1 MTSVVFLRGVNV
13 GGTRVLQPSQLTK
26 ELAHLGVINVGAAG
40 TFVVRSGGSHERLR
54 AEFLRRLK
62 FPAEMMI
69 CRGSDI
75 TRLVAE
81 EPFPAVDRE
90 GDVRRFLSILSTPP
104 RLRPE
109 LPLEV
114 PTGESWQVRFIR
126 ISGRFALAW
135 WRRLGSSFVDPNT
148 VAERRLGVAATT
160 RNWNTIVRIAAVL
173 DRLKREG

>member
-26 ELAHLGVINVGAAG
+26 ELAHLGMINVGAAG
-40 TFVVRSGGSHERLR
+40 TFVVPDGGTHERLR
-54 AEFLRRLK
+54 AEFLRQLK
-62 FPAEMMI
+62 FPVEMMI

-81 EPFPAVDRE
+81 EPYPAVAWE
-90 GDVRRFLSILSTPP
+90 GDVRRFLSVLSKPP
-104 RLRPE
+104 RLHPE
-109 LPLEV
+109 LPLDV
-114 PTGESWQVRFIR
+114 PAGDSWQVKIIR
-126 ISGRFALAW
+126 ISGRFVLAW
-135 WRRLGSSFVDPNT
+135 WRRLGRSFMDPNS

>member
-1 MTSVVFLRGVNV
+1 MASVVFLRGVNV
-13 GGTRVLQPSQLTK
+13 GGTKVFQPSRLTK

-40 TFVVRSGGSHERLR
+40 TFVVRGGGSHQSVR
-54 AEFLRRLK
+54 AEFLRQLK
-62 FPAEMMI
+62 FPAEIMV

-75 TRLVAE
+75 TKLVAQ
-81 EPFPAVDRE
+81 EPFPAPQWE
-90 GDVRRFLSILSTPP
+90 GDVRRFVSVLSGPP

-114 PTGESWQVRFIR
+114 PAGESWQVRVIR
-126 ISGRFALAW
+126 ISGRFVLAW
-135 WRRLGSSFVDPNT
+135 WRRLGRSLMDPNS

-173 DRLKREG
+173 DRLNLED

>member
-1 MTSVVFLRGVNV
+1 MTSTVFLRGVNV
-13 GGTRVLQPSQLTK
+13 GGTRVFQPSQLTK

-40 TFVVRSGGSHERLR
+40 TFVVRNGGSHERLR

-62 FPAEMMI
+62 FPAELMI
-69 CRGSDI
+69 CRGTDI
-75 TRLVAE
+75 TRLVEE
-81 EPFPAVDRE
+81 EPFPAVDWE
-90 GDVRRFLSILSTPP
+90 GDVRRFLTILSRPP

-114 PTGESWQVRFIR
+114 PTGESWQVKFIR

-135 WRRLGSSFVDPNT
+135 WRRLGRSFLDPNS

-160 RNWNTIVRIAAVL
+160 RNWNTIVRIAEVL
-173 DRLKREG
+173 DRLKG

>member
-1 MTSVVFLRGVNV
+1 MASVVFLRGVNV

-40 TFVVRSGGSHERLR
+40 TFVVRGGGNHERLR

-62 FPAEMMI
+62 FPAEIMI

-75 TRLVAE
+75 IRLVAE
-81 EPFPAVDRE
+81 EPFPAVEWE
-90 GDVRRFLSILSTPP
+90 GDVRRFLSILSGPP

-114 PTGESWQVRFIR
+114 PAGESWQVRFFR

-135 WRRLGSSFVDPNT
+135 WRRLGRSFVDPNS

-160 RNWNTIVRIAAVL
+160 RNWNTIVRIATVL
-173 DRLKREG
+173 NGLNREA

>member
-13 GGTRVLQPSQLTK
+13 GGTKVLQPSQLTK
-26 ELAHLGVINVGAAG
+26 DLAHLGVTNVGAAG
-40 TFVVRSGGSHERLR
+40 TFVVRSGGSHQRLR

-62 FPAEMMI
+62 FPAEIMI
-69 CRGSDI
+69 CRGSDL

-81 EPFPAVDRE
+81 DPFPAVDWE
-90 GDVRRFLSILSTPP
+90 GDVRRFLSVLSRRP

-109 LPLEV
+109 LPLEF
-114 PTGESWQVRFIR
+114 PTGDSWQVRFIR

-135 WRRLGSSFVDPNT
+135 WRRLGRSFVDPNS

-160 RNWNTIVRIAAVL
+160 RNWNTIVRIAALL
-173 DRLKREG
+173 DCPNREG

>member
-1 MTSVVFLRGVNV
+1 MPSVVFLRGVNV

-40 TFVVRSGGSHERLR
+40 TFVVRSGGNHERLR

-62 FPAEMMI
+62 FPAEIMI

-81 EPFPAVDRE
+81 QPFPAVE
-90 GDVRRFLSILSTPP
+90 WESEVRRFLSILSGPP

-114 PTGESWQVRFIR
+114 PVGESWQVRFFR

-135 WRRLGSSFVDPNT
+135 WRRLGRSFVDPNS
-148 VAERRLGVAATT
+148 VAERCLGVAATT
-160 RNWNTIVRIAAVL
+160 RNWNTIVRIATVL
-173 DRLKREG
+173 NGLNREG

>member
-1 MTSVVFLRGVNV
+1 M
-13 GGTRVLQPSQLTK
+13 GGTRVFQPSQLTK
-26 ELAHLGVINVGAAG
+26 DLGHLGVINVGAAG

-54 AEFLRRLK
+54 AEFLRRLR

-81 EPFPAVDRE
+81 EPFPAADWE
-90 GDVRRFLSILSTPP
+90 GDVRRFLSVLSRPP
-104 RLRPE
+104 RLRPD

-114 PTGESWQVRFIR
+114 PPGESWQVRFIR

-135 WRRLGSSFVDPNT
+135 WRRLGRSFLDPNS

-160 RNWNTIVRIAAVL
+160 RNWNTIVRIAAVIA
-173 DRLKREG
+173 RVEAEG

>member
-13 GGTRVLQPSQLTK
+13 GGARVLQPSQLTK

-40 TFVVRSGGSHERLR
+40 TFVVQSGGSQERLR

-81 EPFPAVDRE
+81 EPFPAVDWE
-90 GDVRRFLSILSTPP
+90 GDVRRFLSILSRPP

-135 WRRLGSSFVDPNT
+135 WRRLGSSFVDPNS
-148 VAERRLGVAATT
+148 VAERRLGVVATT
-160 RNWNTIVRIAAVL
+160 RNWNTIVRIADVL